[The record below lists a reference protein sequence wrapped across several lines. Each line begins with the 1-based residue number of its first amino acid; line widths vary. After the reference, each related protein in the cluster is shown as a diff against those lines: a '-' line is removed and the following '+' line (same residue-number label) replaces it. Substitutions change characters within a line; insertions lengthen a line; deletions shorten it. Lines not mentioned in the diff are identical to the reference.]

1 MNLWPKRLTRLL
13 CVAVALCA
21 VQVPVSLAQG
31 ETPPDQLVVG
41 MSMINLLS
49 LDPAAATGL
58 EVAEV
63 NANVYDMLLE
73 QDAAQPDTL
82 IPALAKT
89 WDVSPDRMRLTFQ
102 LRDDVRFHSGAP
114 LTAQDVAWSLQRVVT
129 LNRALA
135 STWKAYGFTA
145 DNVVKLMRA
154 EGPHTFVMEL
164 PRSTDPMLV
173 LNTLATSPSAFIID
187 RSVALQHQV
196 GDDQGAAWLAT
207 HTAGSGAFKLDIWRA
222 NDVILMSRH
231 DDYWRGPAK
240 LRRVIMRNMTE
251 SQALRLMVERGDL
264 DVARGMAATD
274 IKALGKVD
282 EVRIQSIARG
292 TLYYVAM
299 SMQQPLFQDIRVRQA
314 IRLLIDYQGIND
326 VVMPHYG
333 VINQRPLQL
342 GLPARLDDPGY
353 RLDVAEAKRL
363 LAAAGHTEGFKV
375 TIRSLTDPPFINIAT
390 SLQATLAQAG
400 IQATIIT
407 GTGNQIYGAMRDRQ
421 FDILVGRGGGGAERH
436 PHSSLRALVYNP
448 DNRTEAKL
456 SNFQGW
462 RTSFFNPQLNQLIE
476 QAERE
481 RDPARQREIYAQIQT
496 LYDQQAGAIMP
507 VSQMVDEV
515 VIHADV
521 RNYIG
526 HTAATTR
533 LRDVYKQR

>member
-1 MNLWPKRLTRLL
+1 MNLWPKRLLRLL
-13 CVAVALCA
+13 CVTVTLWGW
-21 VQVPVSLAQG
+21 QVPVSRAQG
-31 ETPPDQLVVG
+31 ETPVDQLVVG

-58 EVAEV
+58 EVSEV

-73 QDAAQPDTL
+73 QDAAQPDRL
-82 IPALAKT
+82 IPALAT
-89 WDVSPDRMRLTFQ
+89 HWEVSPDRMRLTFT
-102 LRDDVRFHSGAP
+102 LREDVRFHSGAP

-135 STWKAYGFTA
+135 STWKAYGYTA
-145 DNVVKLMRA
+145 DNVARLMRA
-154 EGPHTFVMEL
+154 EGPYSFVMEL

-173 LNTLATSPSAFIID
+173 LNTLATSPSAFVVD
-187 RSVALQHQV
+187 RSLALQHQV
-196 GDDQGAAWLAT
+196 GNDQGAAWLAT

-222 NDVILMSRH
+222 NDVILMTRN
-231 DDYWRGPAK
+231 DDYWRGAAK
-240 LRRVIMRNMTE
+240 MRRVIMRNMTE

-282 EVRIQSIARG
+282 AVRIQSIARG

-314 IRLLIDYQGIND
+314 IRLLIDYRGIND

-342 GLPARLDDPGY
+342 GLQARLEDPGY

-363 LAAAGHTEGFKV
+363 LAAAGHGEGFKIS
-375 TIRSLTDPPFINIAT
+375 IRSLTDPPFINIAT

-400 IQATIIT
+400 IQANIIT
-407 GTGNQIYGAMRDRQ
+407 GTGNQVYGAMRDRQ
-421 FDILVGRGGGGAERH
+421 FDLLVGRGGGGAERH

-448 DNRTEAKL
+448 DNRSEAKL

-462 RTSFFNPQLNQLIE
+462 RTSFFNAQLNQMIE

-481 RDPARQREIYAQIQT
+481 RDPEVQRQLYADIQT

>member
-1 MNLWPKRLTRLL
+1 MNLWLKRRLRLL
-13 CVAVALCA
+13 CVTVLLCGSQA
-21 VQVPVSLAQG
+21 SVSLAQG
-31 ETPPDQLVVG
+31 ETPADQLVVG

-82 IPALAKT
+82 VPALAKS
-89 WDVSPDRMRLTFQ
+89 WDISPDRLRLTFQ
-102 LRDDVRFHSGAP
+102 LREDVRFHSGAP

-145 DNVVKLMRA
+145 DNVTGLMRA
-154 EGPHTFVMEL
+154 EGPYTFVMEL

-196 GDDQGAAWLAT
+196 GADQGAAWLAT
-207 HTAGSGAFKLDIWRA
+207 HAAGSGAFKLDIWRA
-222 NDVILMSRH
+222 NDVILMSRN
-231 DDYWRGPAK
+231 DDYWRGAAK
-240 LRRVIMRNMTE
+240 MRRVIMRNMTE

-282 EVRIQSIARG
+282 AVRIQSIARG

-342 GLPARLDDPGY
+342 GLAARLDDPGY
-353 RLDVAEAKRL
+353 RLDVAQAKRL
-363 LAAAGHTEGFKV
+363 LSAAGHADGFKI
-375 TIRSLTDPPFINIAT
+375 TIRSLTDPPYINIAT
-390 SLQATLAQAG
+390 SLQATLALAG
-400 IQATIIT
+400 IQANILT

-421 FDILVGRGGGGAERH
+421 FDLLVGRGGGGAERH

-462 RTSFFNPQLNQLIE
+462 RTSFFNPQLNQMIE

-481 RDPARQREIYAQIQT
+481 RDPDRQRALYADIQT

-515 VIHADV
+515 VIHSDV
-521 RNYIG
+521 RDYIG
-526 HTAATTR
+526 HSAATTR

>member
-13 CVAVALCA
+13 CVTVALCA
-21 VQVPVSLAQG
+21 MQVPVSLAQG

-73 QDAAQPDTL
+73 QDAAQPDML

-89 WDVSPDRMRLTFQ
+89 WEISPDRLRLTFQ

-164 PRSTDPMLV
+164 PRVTDPMLV

-196 GDDQGAAWLAT
+196 ADDQGAAWLAT
-207 HTAGSGAFKLDIWRA
+207 HAAGSGAFKLDIWRA
-222 NDVILMSRH
+222 NDVILMSRN
-231 DDYWRGPAK
+231 DDYWRGAAK

-314 IRLLIDYQGIND
+314 IRLLIDYQGINE

-333 VINQRPLQL
+333 VLNQRPLQL
-342 GLPARLDDPGY
+342 GLAARLPDPGY

-363 LAAAGHTEGFKV
+363 LAAAGHGDGFKIS
-375 TIRSLTDPPFINIAT
+375 IRSLTDPPFINIAT

-462 RTSFFNPQLNQLIE
+462 RTSFFDPQLNQLIE

-481 RDPARQREIYAQIQT
+481 RDPERQRELYGQIQNR
-496 LYDQQAGAIMP
+496 YDQQAGAIMP

-515 VIHADV
+515 VTHADV

>member
-1 MNLWPKRLTRLL
+1 MNLWPKRLFRLL
-13 CVAVALCA
+13 CVTVALCGW
-21 VQVPVSLAQG
+21 QVPASHAQG
-31 ETPPDQLVVG
+31 ETPVDQLVVG

-58 EVAEV
+58 EVSEV
-63 NANVYDMLLE
+63 NSNVYDMLLE
-73 QDAAQPDTL
+73 QDAAQPDQL
-82 IPALAKT
+82 IPAIAKS
-89 WDVSPDRMRLTFQ
+89 WQISPDGMRLTFE
-102 LRDDVRFHSGAP
+102 LREDVRFHSGTP

-135 STWKAYGFTA
+135 STWKAYGYTA
-145 DNVVKLMRA
+145 DNVAGLMRA
-154 EGPHTFVMEL
+154 EGPYTFVMEL
-164 PRSTDPMLV
+164 PRRTDPMLV

-196 GDDQGAAWLAT
+196 GNDQGAAWLAT

-222 NDVILMSRH
+222 NDVILMTRNQ
-231 DDYWRGPAK
+231 DYWRGPAK
-240 LRRVIMRNMTE
+240 MRRVIMRNMTE

-274 IKALGKVD
+274 IKALGRVD

-314 IRLLIDYQGIND
+314 IRSLIDYQGIND

-353 RLDVAEAKRL
+353 RLNVAQAKRL
-363 LAAAGHTEGFKV
+363 LAAAGHAEGFKV
-375 TIRSLTDPPFINIAT
+375 SIRSLTDPPFINIAT

-400 IQATIIT
+400 IQANIIT

-421 FDILVGRGGGGAERH
+421 FDLLVGRGGGGAERH

-462 RTSFFNPQLNQLIE
+462 RTSFFNPQLNEMIE

-481 RDPARQREIYAQIQT
+481 RDADRQRQLYADIQT

-526 HTAATTR
+526 HSAATTR

>member
-1 MNLWPKRLTRLL
+1 MKLWPKRLTRLL
-13 CVAVALCA
+13 CVIVALCT
-21 VQVPVSLAQG
+21 VQAPVSLAQG
-31 ETPPDQLVVG
+31 ETPADQLVVG

-73 QDAAQPDTL
+73 QDAAKPDTL
-82 IPALAKT
+82 IPALAKS
-89 WDVSPDRMRLTFQ
+89 WEISPDRMRLTFQ

-145 DNVVKLMRA
+145 ENVVKLMRA

-164 PRSTDPMLV
+164 PRSTDPLLV
-173 LNTLATSPSAFIID
+173 LNTLATSPSAFIVD

-222 NDVILMSRH
+222 NDVILMSRN
-231 DDYWRGPAK
+231 DEYWRGAPK

-274 IKALGKVD
+274 IKALGAVD
-282 EVRIQSIARG
+282 DVHIQSIARG
-292 TLYYVAM
+292 TLYYVAL

-333 VINQRPLQL
+333 VINQRPMQL
-342 GLPARLDDPGY
+342 GLPSAPG
-353 RLDVAEAKRL
+353 
-363 LAAAGHTEGFKV
+363 
-375 TIRSLTDPPFINIAT
+375 RSGLSP
-390 SLQATLAQAG
+390 
-400 IQATIIT
+400 
-407 GTGNQIYGAMRDRQ
+407 
-421 FDILVGRGGGGAERH
+421 GRGQGQAPPGGSRSRRRLQGEHPFADRSTVHQYRHQPASDARPSGHPGDDHHRHRQPDLRGDARPSIRH
-436 PHSSLRALVYNP
+436 PRRA
-448 DNRTEAKL
+448 
-456 SNFQGW
+456 W
-462 RTSFFNPQLNQLIE
+462 R
-476 QAERE
+476 R
-481 RDPARQREIYAQIQT
+481 R
-496 LYDQQAGAIMP
+496 G
-507 VSQMVDEV
+507 
-515 VIHADV
+515 
-521 RNYIG
+521 
-526 HTAATTR
+526 
-533 LRDVYKQR
+533 